1 MTYPDVILAI
11 PCLGLLVLLWLIW
24 RSKVRRLTPSSAPI
38 EQLCGVA
45 VIFLLLAASSA
56 LSLSD
61 RVAFFSSRRGGSPVW
76 FEWEPLGS
84 LLVWLFV
91 AGIFFGGALSL
102 WSRDREARRES
113 AVEERP

>member
-1 MTYPDVILAI
+1 LK
-11 PCLGLLVLLWLIW
+11 
-24 RSKVRRLTPSSAPI
+24 S
-38 EQLCGVA
+38 GVA
-45 VIFLLLAASSA
+45 
-56 LSLSD
+56 
-61 RVAFFSSRRGGSPVW
+61 FSSSVRGGSLAS
-76 FEWEPLGS
+76 FEWIPLGS